1 MDGAQYFRGY
11 VSVANG
17 RAKWLEEQVETWQ
30 HGVQRLAM
38 VAQRFPQNTYA
49 GLTKSLQSEWQ
60 YLQRVVSGLRESF
73 GLVMAALRDKFL
85 PALLQVDAETVTK
98 FRPLW
103 ALPPKKGRL
112 GIPDPTTTGL
122 RLHTCSKDVTSV
134 LTDSLMPGLEPF
146 GFNEHM
152 A

>member
-1 MDGAQYFRGY
+1 MA
-11 VSVANG
+11 
-17 RAKWLEEQVETWQ
+17 
-30 HGVQRLAM
+30 
-38 VAQRFPQNTYA
+38 AQRGTACDGCTAVFPQTAYA

-122 RLHTCSKDVTSV
+122 RLHTCSRDVTSV
-134 LTDSLMPGLEPF
+134 LMDALMPGSAPF
-146 GFNEHM
+146 GLDKYVARARVARRNM
-152 A
+152 QVG